1 MFEWLL
7 FCGVMF
13 VAISFVLIGVWCEK
27 LKEYIGSVVYVFTIP
42 YTITAIMFIGWCWS
56 NLRFAFTFV
65 WG

>member
-27 LKEYIGSVVYVFTIP
+27 LKEYIGSVVYVFTIHN
-42 YTITAIMFIGWCWS
+42 YS
-56 NLRFAFTFV
+56 NYVYWLV
-65 WG
+65 LE